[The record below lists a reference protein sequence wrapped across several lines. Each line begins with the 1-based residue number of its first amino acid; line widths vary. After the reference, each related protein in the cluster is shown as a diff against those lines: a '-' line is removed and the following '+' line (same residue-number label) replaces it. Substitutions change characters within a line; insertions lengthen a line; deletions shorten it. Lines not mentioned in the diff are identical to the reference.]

1 MKRIKHASVR
11 IKRAF
16 LFAVAILLAVGVW
29 PSPSRASAADVP
41 PAAPEKTE
49 ATTCAHVPGAPVSE
63 NVLNPVGHR
72 PGSCDSVTYCELC
85 GEELQREHKEYGECR
100 PNHLPDH
107 MLKRTVSADPKGGT
121 VVTFED
127 AAYPP
132 LFKNT
137 ALPAAYD
144 GVTLAKDQFLAGDG
158 SRRTCADG
166 ETRCA
171 ICGVVLEEAIPHTWD
186 RSKMAKATDDSLT
199 DHYTYSC
206 LVCGEND
213 SESVYIGGYVRIGD
227 VDLDGSVTPEDARL
241 TLRYAVGFGDV
252 DRVITESTR
261 RKADADQNAV
271 VEPADARII
280 LRIAVGLRAD
290 G

>member
-49 ATTCAHVPGAPVSE
+49 ATACAHVPGAPVSE

-85 GEELQREHKEYGECR
+85 GKELQREHKEYGVCR

-166 ETRCA
+166 ETVCV
-171 ICGVVLEEAIPHTWD
+171 ICGEVLEEAIPHTWD
-186 RSKMAKATDDSLT
+186 RSKLAKPAGGSLSERI
-199 DHYTYSC
+199 TYSC
-206 LVCGEND
+206 LVCGETF
-213 SESVYIGGYVRIGD
+213 S
-227 VDLDGSVTPEDARL
+227 A
-241 TLRYAVGFGDV
+241 
-252 DRVITESTR
+252 ST
-261 RKADADQNAV
+261 
-271 VEPADARII
+271 
-280 LRIAVGLRAD
+280 
-290 G
+290 